1 MGSVYA
7 HTLQT
12 TVSAFG
18 LILCHLPA
26 RSHQSCTKPDQLD
39 SGFND
44 AMMKL
49 SSVVFLDM
57 QLITVFFSWVRN
69 FFMMLC
75 MYQDYKRLS
84 SPWGFWIRKVV
95 PQKSQTGL

>member
-26 RSHQSCTKPDQLD
+26 HSHESCTKPDQLD

-44 AMMKL
+44 TMMEL
-49 SSVVFLDM
+49 SRVVFLDM
-57 QLITVFFSWVRN
+57 QLITVFFSWVVILYHTNLKQGYEN
-69 FFMMLC
+69 FF
-75 MYQDYKRLS
+75 
-84 SPWGFWIRKVV
+84 FIRGVHVFGIFACRKIL
-95 PQKSQTGL
+95 P